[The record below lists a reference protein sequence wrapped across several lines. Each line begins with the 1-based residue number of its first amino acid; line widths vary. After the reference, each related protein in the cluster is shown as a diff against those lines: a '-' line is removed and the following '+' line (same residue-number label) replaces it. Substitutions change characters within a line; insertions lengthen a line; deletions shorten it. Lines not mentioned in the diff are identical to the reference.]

1 MQAAIVY
8 DGNIDSENDF
18 EDDFGGSSVA
28 SSFADHA
35 IFLSSDHSSLE
46 DDLAP
51 VNNPD
56 ILQRVELQR
65 RSTGFYYDNGQGS
78 KKESEDDASSDSDD
92 SVKSIDDDRDEVR
105 AREKAEF
112 GRGGDRENEDSGRHS
127 LIDPAQTEASIREDT
142 NDGNSNGIDSDDHG
156 GVFFSQN
163 STQLLYGNRFGS
175 NRIQTKGGV
184 PSRPKAKY
192 GSRTMRR
199 DLRRAGGFDSEEDLD
214 EEMLGSAIFAAG
226 PDQSSSLYRLLRFG
240 TQGDHQPGDDASLPG
255 TMTKLSRR
263 SSLDEYIYPSRTK
276 RGKTM
281 RAPVDFRRL
290 IVVVAVCAAMTF
302 TIGLSKHGMGHV
314 DKQLAK
320 QIQELERR
328 AKEMQSPSEKLRSA
342 MYANSLQNIPN
353 AEESEKVSIA
363 VDAAITTTNV
373 VTSTDTSTPHIG
385 GQPRP
390 PQHQAEVLSN
400 EHKTIQV
407 QGLLPETMNQDLG
420 SPSSKTLP
428 TSFTTTV
435 GAMSS
440 QQDVQHLP
448 HMEQVEKLSPE
459 IMKVLTPEQQQ
470 QFLVGEEL
478 FHFFGHVCCPA
489 CSLNACRSQVVVK
502 SNLLMISQPLPLLSF
517 SYIQIMTFQRMQYQ
531 NQLER
536 MKAAISKAPEEVKRL
551 LGIPLEAVKR
561 RMNLRHQNKGNL
573 RKMQNAMP
581 AEIIEISPEENLYYG
596 P

>member
-56 ILQRVELQR
+56 VELQR
-65 RSTGFYYDNGQGS
+65 RSTGFDYDNGQGS
-78 KKESEDDASSDSDD
+78 KEESEDDASSDSDG

-105 AREKAEF
+105 AREEAEF
-112 GRGGDRENEDSGRHS
+112 GRGGERVNEDSGRHS
-127 LIDPAQTEASIREDT
+127 LIDPAQPEASIREDA
-142 NDGNSNGIDSDDHG
+142 NDGNSNDIDSDDHG
-156 GVFFSQN
+156 GVFSSQN

-184 PSRPKAKY
+184 PSRPRAKY

-199 DLRRAGGFDSEEDLD
+199 DLRRAGGLDSEDDVD
-214 EEMLGSAIFAAG
+214 EGMLGSAIFAAG

-263 SSLDEYIYPSRTK
+263 SSLGEYIEPSRTK
-276 RGKTM
+276 RGKTI

-353 AEESEKVSIA
+353 AEESEEGSLA

-400 EHKTIQV
+400 EQKTIQV
-407 QGLLPETMNQDLG
+407 QDLLPETMSQDLG

-428 TSFTTTV
+428 TGFTTTV

-470 QFLVGEEL
+470 QFL
-478 FHFFGHVCCPA
+478 
-489 CSLNACRSQVVVK
+489 
-502 SNLLMISQPLPLLSF
+502 
-517 SYIQIMTFQRMQYQ
+517 IMTFQRMQYQ

>member
-8 DGNIDSENDF
+8 NGNVDSENDF

-65 RSTGFYYDNGQGS
+65 RSIGFDYDNGQGS

-127 LIDPAQTEASIREDT
+127 LIDPAQIEASIREDT
-142 NDGNSNGIDSDDHG
+142 NKGNSNGIDSDDHG
-156 GVFFSQN
+156 GVFSSQN

-226 PDQSSSLYRLLRFG
+226 PDQSLSYRLLRFG

-263 SSLDEYIYPSRTK
+263 SSLGEYIEPSRTK

-302 TIGLSKHGMGHV
+302 TIALSKHGMGHV

-353 AEESEKVSIA
+353 AEESEKDSIA

-407 QGLLPETMNQDLG
+407 QDLLPETMNQDLG

-428 TSFTTTV
+428 TGFTTTV

-470 QFLVGEEL
+470 QFL
-478 FHFFGHVCCPA
+478 
-489 CSLNACRSQVVVK
+489 
-502 SNLLMISQPLPLLSF
+502 
-517 SYIQIMTFQRMQYQ
+517 IMTFQRMQYQ

-581 AEIIEISPEENLYYG
+581 AEVIEISPEENLYYG

>member
-1 MQAAIVY
+1 
-8 DGNIDSENDF
+8 
-18 EDDFGGSSVA
+18 
-28 SSFADHA
+28 
-35 IFLSSDHSSLE
+35 
-46 DDLAP
+46 
-51 VNNPD
+51 
-56 ILQRVELQR
+56 
-65 RSTGFYYDNGQGS
+65 
-78 KKESEDDASSDSDD
+78 
-92 SVKSIDDDRDEVR
+92 
-105 AREKAEF
+105 
-112 GRGGDRENEDSGRHS
+112 
-127 LIDPAQTEASIREDT
+127 
-142 NDGNSNGIDSDDHG
+142 
-156 GVFFSQN
+156 
-163 STQLLYGNRFGS
+163 
-175 NRIQTKGGV
+175 
-184 PSRPKAKY
+184 
-192 GSRTMRR
+192 
-199 DLRRAGGFDSEEDLD
+199 
-214 EEMLGSAIFAAG
+214 
-226 PDQSSSLYRLLRFG
+226 
-240 TQGDHQPGDDASLPG
+240 
-255 TMTKLSRR
+255 
-263 SSLDEYIYPSRTK
+263 
-276 RGKTM
+276 M

-353 AEESEKVSIA
+353 AEESEKDSIA

-407 QGLLPETMNQDLG
+407 QDLLPETMNQDLG

-428 TSFTTTV
+428 TGFTTTV

-478 FHFFGHVCCPA
+478 FHFFGYVCCPA
-489 CSLNACRSQVVVK
+489 CS
-502 SNLLMISQPLPLLSF
+502 
-517 SYIQIMTFQRMQYQ
+517 
-531 NQLER
+531 
-536 MKAAISKAPEEVKRL
+536 
-551 LGIPLEAVKR
+551 
-561 RMNLRHQNKGNL
+561 
-573 RKMQNAMP
+573 
-581 AEIIEISPEENLYYG
+581 
-596 P
+596 